1 MSNNRLVH
9 LRQIGLA
16 PQVKAAKRAKHLGRN
31 GSLDTELITTPTMV
45 ADQPAREAGEDRR
58 EGCQPWTLR
67 DLPDGRSCGAATDVR
82 RDPVADR
89 PAAGTA
95 RPGMS
100 GAGPSAPGNEGE
112 KHASIQARRRVSAL
126 GRRQPPA
133 SITLLLGQRRI
144 AVAQAAQKRDH
155 DPKPPDIWRMS
166 GQLRAIFTTIGIGSV
181 EFLRLEGLS
190 RGPEAVAR
198 ALDHASSWMERRLPE
213 LIGRR

>member
-1 MSNNRLVH
+1 
-9 LRQIGLA
+9 
-16 PQVKAAKRAKHLGRN
+16 
-31 GSLDTELITTPTMV
+31 
-45 ADQPAREAGEDRR
+45 
-58 EGCQPWTLR
+58 
-67 DLPDGRSCGAATDVR
+67 
-82 RDPVADR
+82 
-89 PAAGTA
+89 
-95 RPGMS
+95 MS

-144 AVAQAAQKRDH
+144 AVAQAAQTRDP

-166 GQLRAIFTTIGIGSV
+166 GPLRAIFTTSGIGSV

-198 ALDHASSWMERRLPE
+198 ALDHASSWMELRLPE